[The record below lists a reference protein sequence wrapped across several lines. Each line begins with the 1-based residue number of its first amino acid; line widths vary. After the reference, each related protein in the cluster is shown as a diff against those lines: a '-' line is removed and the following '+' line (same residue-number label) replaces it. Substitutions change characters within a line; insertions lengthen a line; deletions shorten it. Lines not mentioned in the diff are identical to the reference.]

1 MKGGENVADIE
12 KLYRDYYGFVFKFL
26 LIRCRNESVA
36 EELAQETFF
45 KAFMNIKQ
53 LKNDEKAVY
62 WLCSI
67 AKNLLYSWYNEQKRF
82 VEIEAAAELQ
92 SSESVEQTVE
102 SIILSE
108 KAMKILKTLDE
119 PYKEVFML
127 SYFGNAT
134 LKEISKSFNKSE
146 SWARVTLYRAKQQI
160 IQEMKL

>member
-82 VEIEAAAELQ
+82 VEIEAAAGPFHRQ
-92 SSESVEQTVE
+92 ASDT
-102 SIILSE
+102 
-108 KAMKILKTLDE
+108 
-119 PYKEVFML
+119 
-127 SYFGNAT
+127 
-134 LKEISKSFNKSE
+134 
-146 SWARVTLYRAKQQI
+146 RR
-160 IQEMKL
+160 

>member
-82 VEIEAAAELQ
+82 VEIEAAAELHR
-92 SSESVEQTVE
+92 SAGNEQPPAAAGT
-102 SIILSE
+102 
-108 KAMKILKTLDE
+108 
-119 PYKEVFML
+119 
-127 SYFGNAT
+127 
-134 LKEISKSFNKSE
+134 
-146 SWARVTLYRAKQQI
+146 
-160 IQEMKL
+160 